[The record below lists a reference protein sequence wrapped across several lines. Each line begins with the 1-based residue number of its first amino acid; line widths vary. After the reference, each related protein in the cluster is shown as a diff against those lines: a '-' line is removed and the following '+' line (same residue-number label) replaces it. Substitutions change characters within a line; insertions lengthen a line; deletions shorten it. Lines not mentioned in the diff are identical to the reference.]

1 MGFFAL
7 LAMFQDKIGAGLP
20 LFVVIELDLKKESS
34 IGVTN
39 WTARPGYLVYG
50 SAMKV
55 FVIVGC
61 TKEFLILIP
70 LRLLL
75 AALDDIVRFHLEDIG
90 KVRAKRQFQ
99 HKRDFLPAVVD
110 DFKFFASRIHL
121 TNPEIKTEGG
131 VIGAHALGVTLN
143 RTVSEGIHE
152 EFEIINYS
160 GKKVT
165 FVLELALRSDFADI
179 FEVKAHDIIQRG
191 KQQTQ
196 WDENKKLLCTTYD
209 NKDFHRAAI

>member
-55 FVIVGC
+55 FIIVGC

-110 DFKFFASRIHL
+110 DFKFFVNSFAH
-121 TNPEIKTEGG
+121 
-131 VIGAHALGVTLN
+131 GAVQCHAKSMCPNDTSLGLYF
-143 RTVSEGIHE
+143 RVSEVNARSKECELVGIDH
-152 EFEIINYS
+152 F
-160 GKKVT
+160 
-165 FVLELALRSDFADI
+165 
-179 FEVKAHDIIQRG
+179 
-191 KQQTQ
+191 
-196 WDENKKLLCTTYD
+196 
-209 NKDFHRAAI
+209 